1 MTAPPLEVVGAVIER
16 DGLILCALRSP
27 NHSLPSLWEFP
38 GGKVELG
45 ETHEGALTREIVEE
59 LGCKITV
66 LAHLTTTTHAYDT
79 GTVRLHT
86 YRCVIEMGVPTAHE
100 HEEVRWVAVRDLKT
114 LNWAPA
120 DVPSV
125 DLIRRIGARPRFS
138 RPSPS

>member
-27 NHSLPSLWEFP
+27 YSSLPNVWEFP

-59 LGCKITV
+59 LGCKVTV
-66 LAHLTTTTHAYDT
+66 MAHFTTTTHAYET
-79 GTVRLHT
+79 RTVRLHT
-86 YRCVIEMGVPTAHE
+86 YRCAIDTGVPAARE
-100 HEEVRWVAVRDLKT
+100 HAEVRWVALPDLKT

-120 DVPSV
+120 DLPTV
-125 DLIRRIGARPRFS
+125 DLICGIGAP
-138 RPSPS
+138 PSVSTPPLR